1 MRMMTIY
8 ELERP
13 IGTPKTHK
21 RCRANLD
28 EALGQV
34 EQLVRQGWGRVTR
47 ANRGRCFMQRH
58 DRGRLPLAFPGRDL
72 LRVTHGS

>member
-1 MRMMTIY
+1 MTIY

-13 IGTPKTHK
+13 IGTSRTHK

-34 EQLVRQGWGRVTR
+34 EQLVRRNWGVTSP
-47 ANRGRCFMQRH
+47 ASAEEIVN
-58 DRGRLPLAFPGRDL
+58 AA
-72 LRVTHGS
+72 